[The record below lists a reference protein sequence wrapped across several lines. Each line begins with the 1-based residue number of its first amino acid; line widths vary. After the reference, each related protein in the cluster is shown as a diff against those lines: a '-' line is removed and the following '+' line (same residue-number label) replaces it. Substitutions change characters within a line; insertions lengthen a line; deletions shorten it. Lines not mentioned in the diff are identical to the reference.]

1 MLKQCFQIQASR
13 NISSS
18 CYASGNA
25 SPFPQGHA
33 HEDLLLDSHF
43 STGTCLSRCTDWGMK
58 IKAATKSLFDKG
70 RLVFKCKI
78 SKDISSSINNK
89 KKQERSSKYAK
100 SGCFEDCTRQRDLW
114 KGKDPRHGEKT
125 EALIYRSIR
134 TCQNLPTPPS
144 GFQTATF
151 PVLAKHYT

>member
-1 MLKQCFQIQASR
+1 MLKQCFQIQASG

-25 SPFPQGHA
+25 SPFPQGHTY
-33 HEDLLLDSHF
+33 EDLLLDSHF
-43 STGTCLSRCTDWGMK
+43 STGTCLSQCTDWGMK

-78 SKDISSSINNK
+78 SKDISSSINK
-89 KKQERSSKYAK
+89 KKQERSSKHWK
-100 SGCFEDCTRQRDLW
+100 SGCFEDCTRQRDLG

-125 EALIYRSIR
+125 AALIYRSICA
-134 TCQNLPTPPS
+134 CQNLPTPPS

-151 PVLAKHYT
+151 PVLAVHYT